1 MIHVADFFHPGS
13 RVKKIPDNGSA
24 SKNLSIFNP
33 QKFFLCSQ
41 KYDPGCSSQIRIFIF
56 THPGCQIQGFKKA
69 PYPGSATLIL
79 KPVQGAEVKPG
90 GRMFES
96 SPVFHLGGLSE
107 REQTI
112 GLLERGTVVT
122 R

>member
-1 MIHVADFFHPGS
+1 MLRIFSIPDPGS
-13 RVKKIPDNGSA
+13 KRFRIPDPHQRI
-24 SKNLSIFNP
+24 LNP
-33 QKFFLCSQ
+33 QKLFLSSR
-41 KYDPGCSSQIRIFIF
+41 KYDPDLDFLIIPDPGGLKGTGSGIR
-56 THPGCQIQGFKKA
+56 TTDTK
-69 PYPGSATLIL
+69 L
-79 KPVQGAEVKPG
+79 VQGAEVKPG

-122 R
+122 RYGTGSKYM

>member
-1 MIHVADFFHPGS
+1 MICDPSRIPDPGVKKEPDPGS
-13 RVKKIPDNGSA
+13 GSA
-24 SKNLSIFNP
+24 P
-33 QKFFLCSQ
+33 
-41 KYDPGCSSQIRIFIF
+41 
-56 THPGCQIQGFKKA
+56 
-69 PYPGSATLIL
+69 LIL
-79 KPVQGAEVKPG
+79 KLVQGAEVKPG

>member
-1 MIHVADFFHPGS
+1 MFHFLRIFSIPDPGS
-13 RVKKIPDNGSA
+13 KRFRFRDPHQRF
-24 SKNLSIFNP
+24 FNP
-33 QKFFLCSQ
+33 KKLFLSSR
-41 KYDPGCSSQIRIFIF
+41 KYDPDLDFFYTSR
-56 THPGCQIQGFKKA
+56 IQGVKKA
-69 PYPGSATLIL
+69 PDPGSGSARLIL
-79 KPVQGAEVKPG
+79 KSVQGAEVKPG

>member
-1 MIHVADFFHPGS
+1 
-13 RVKKIPDNGSA
+13 
-24 SKNLSIFNP
+24 
-33 QKFFLCSQ
+33 
-41 KYDPGCSSQIRIFIF
+41 
-56 THPGCQIQGFKKA
+56 
-69 PYPGSATLIL
+69 LIL
-79 KPVQGAEVKPG
+79 KLVQGAEVKPG

>member
-1 MIHVADFFHPGS
+1 MLRIFSIPDPGS
-13 RVKKIPDNGSA
+13 KRFRITDPRQRIKVFLT
-24 SKNLSIFNP
+24 SKN
-33 QKFFLCSQ
+33 FFYALRNM
-41 KYDPGCSSQIRIFIF
+41 IRDVHPRSGSLFF
-56 THPGCQIQGFKKA
+56 THPGCQIQGVKKA